1 MVSNSQFGIQ
11 RDISHDRETVGKRVN
26 FQREAEI
33 DRRINLVP
41 VSITQNHGTP
51 YVTNTSYLLN
61 LIRFIDDEKKITR
74 FFSFEQLSNDFLAK
88 YGVRNNA

>member
-1 MVSNSQFGIQ
+1 MNWFRTVNLGYNG
-11 RDISHDRETVGKRVN
+11 ISHHRETVGKRVN

-41 VSITQNHGTP
+41 VSITKSWNAIRH
-51 YVTNTSYLLN
+51 VFFFVN
-61 LIRFIDDEKKITR
+61 LIRFIDDEEKITR